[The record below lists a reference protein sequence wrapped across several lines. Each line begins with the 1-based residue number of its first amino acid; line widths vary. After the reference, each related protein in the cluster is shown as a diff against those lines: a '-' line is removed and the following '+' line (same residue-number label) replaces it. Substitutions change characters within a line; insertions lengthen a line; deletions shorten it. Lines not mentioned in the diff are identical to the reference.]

1 MGFHLSITKKLSVRT
16 ILMLTSFVLTFTSVK
31 AQDAKVGE
39 SIFKANCTSCHAI
52 NSQVIGP
59 ALKDVDKRWADKGLL
74 KKFIVASQGV
84 IKSGDKYAADLFQK
98 YNGTVMPNHNLSDAE
113 LDSLLAYIKT
123 EGDKPAEVAAA
134 PAAGAAAGTDGA
146 MVNNYT
152 IGGLVLL
159 IVVLLVVM
167 IVLNRVNGSLDRLI
181 RIKNGE
187 ALENFVKAVKEK
199 ISNFKWMLRN
209 KKKVFWFLLLF
220 MGAFSVWGW
229 DQMWNINVNTGY
241 QPTQP
246 IKFSHEI
253 HAGLNQV
260 NCQYCHSGAFKS
272 KNASIPSANV
282 CMNCHNYVQATAKYN
297 GEISPE
303 IKKIYTALDYNPE
316 TRTYGTNTKPI
327 EWIRVHNLPDFAYFN
342 HSQHTT
348 VAGIACQT
356 CHGPVQAMQEV
367 SQFAPLTMVWCINCH
382 KATEV
387 NSKGNAY
394 YDKLLAT
401 HEEIK
406 KGKKVTAALL
416 GGLECV
422 KCHY

>member
-39 SIFKANCTSCHAI
+39 SVFKANCTSCHAI
-52 NSQVIGP
+52 NRQVIGP

-74 KKFIVASQGV
+74 KKFILGSQGV

-113 LDSLLAYIKT
+113 LDGLLAYIKA
-123 EGDKPAEVAAA
+123 EGDKPADVAAA
-134 PAAGAAAGTDGA
+134 PAAGATAGTDGA

-152 IGGLVLL
+152 IGGLILL

-167 IVLNRVNGSLDRLI
+167 VVLNRVNGSLDRLI

-187 ALENFVKAVKEK
+187 VIENFVKAVKEK
-199 ISNFKWMLRN
+199 VSNFKWMLMN
-209 KKKVFWFLLLF
+209 KKKVFWFLVLF

-282 CMNCHNYVQATAKYN
+282 CMNCHNYVQATEKYN

-348 VAGIACQT
+348 VAGVACQT

-367 SQFAPLTMVWCINCH
+367 YQYSPLTMGWCINCH
-382 KATEV
+382 KVTEV

-406 KGKKVTAALL
+406 KGKKVTAAML